1 MRYDRSNDRVE
12 LSVSELCALAHRSGD
27 LDAGR
32 PRWRRPVPEEIPE
45 ENGSVCRT
53 TVPAEGGVYRQGV
66 VLRHLARMGD
76 VIFSVSGKADG
87 ILYDPTAMS
96 RVELNRTATGN
107 LQLHAQYPDRD
118 TLAQLCT
125 LGYFLC
131 AARDLTQVTLRI
143 RYVRAGGDES
153 FESDRIMTASRLQE
167 LYSSMLELILPRAAD
182 LRERQGTVRGQLAA
196 AVFPYPSMR
205 GVQED
210 LIRECYRDIGRGQ
223 TLFAQA
229 PTGIGKTIST
239 LYPAVRAMGKG
250 ICDKIFYLTAKGAA
264 RREAYKA
271 AEHLRAAG
279 APLRACVIAARESVC
294 LCDTAREKRDAD
306 VTSCCNPVCCPF
318 ARGYY
323 DRIDGVI
330 HRLLKEGNGL
340 FSVLSIRAAAQQGG
354 VCPYELSLDLSE
366 YCELI
371 ICDYNY
377 VFSPTAYLRRY
388 FADSGVPAGRYVFL
402 VDEAHNLPDRAR
414 DMYSGGLSLAEVRRI
429 QDEVHRFE
437 QEGRER
443 YLFPDEDVRES
454 GEELT
459 AAAMDDMIGELSR
472 LAGLCAETAVTGTD
486 GIRRGAA
493 LERSCPTELTDAADA
508 LTRRLARWIR
518 HNPEHPLARP
528 AASLSRML
536 RDFLTAATHYDRN
549 YATYVE
555 VAGEDVVV
563 RLVCLDPAPILRP
576 LLHRAAARVLFS
588 ATLTPT
594 EYFADILGGGG
605 DSVTATFESPFPPD
619 NLCVSIADKLS
630 TRFGDR
636 DKTCRAVVNYIAAT
650 VSVRPGNYLV
660 YLPSYDYLEKVSGL
674 FRKRYPKVD
683 TVVQTRCMSGA
694 ERERFIASFRPDN
707 RRLHIGFCVLGGS
720 FSEGVDLPGRCL
732 IGAVVVG
739 VGMPGLSSMR
749 NIMREY
755 YDETREGEGY
765 AYAYTYPG
773 MNRVLQAAGRV
784 IRTPEDRGV
793 VVLLDDRYTEEPY
806 RHLLPMHWGD
816 VCAVGD
822 AASLAERLRR
832 FWKGGEDRGGA

>member
-12 LSVSELCALAHRSGD
+12 LSVSELCALAHRGGD

-32 PRWRRPVPEEIPE
+32 PKWHRSAPDETPERD
-45 ENGSVCRT
+45 GSMGRT
-53 TVPAEGGVYRQGV
+53 AVPAEGGVYRQGV

-76 VIFSVSGKADG
+76 VIFAVSGKADG
-87 ILYDPTAMS
+87 ILYDPTGMS
-96 RVELNRTATGN
+96 RVELIRTATGN
-107 LQLHAQYPDRD
+107 LQMHALYPDEE

-131 AARDLTQVTLRI
+131 AARDLTQVTLRL
-143 RYVRAGGDES
+143 RCVRAGGDEA
-153 FESDRIMTASRLQE
+153 FESDRIMTVSRLQE
-167 LYSSMLELILPRAAD
+167 LYTSMVELILPRAAD
-182 LRERQGTVRGQLAA
+182 LRERQGTVREQLAA
-196 AVFPYPSMR
+196 AIFPYPSMR

-210 LIRECYRDIGRGQ
+210 LIRECYRDICRGQ

-229 PTGIGKTIST
+229 PTGIGKTVST
-239 LYPAVRAMGKG
+239 LYPAVRALGKG

-271 AEHLRAAG
+271 AEHLRTAG
-279 APLRACVIAARESVC
+279 APLRACVITARESVC
-294 LCDTAREKRDAD
+294 LCDMVREKRDVD
-306 VTSCCNPVCCPF
+306 MTSCCNPVCCPY

-323 DRIDGVI
+323 NRVEGVI

-340 FSVLSIRAAAQQGG
+340 FSGLSIRAAAQQGG

-388 FADSGVPAGRYVFL
+388 FGNDVPAGRYVFL

-414 DMYSGGLSLAEVRRI
+414 DMYSGGLSLAEVRNI
-429 QDEVHRFE
+429 QDGMYRFE
-437 QEGRER
+437 QEGREQ
-443 YLFPDEDVRES
+443 YLFPDEDIREN

-459 AAAMDDMIGELSR
+459 AATLDDVVGALSR
-472 LAGLCAETAVTGTD
+472 LAGVCTETAVVGAD
-486 GIRRGAA
+486 GVRRGAA
-493 LERSCPTELTDAADA
+493 LERTCPTELTKAVDA
-508 LTRRLARWIR
+508 LTHRLARWIR
-518 HNPEHPLARP
+518 QNPEHPLRTP
-528 AASLSRML
+528 AASLYRML
-536 RDFLTAATHYDRN
+536 RDFQTAVVHYDRN

-555 VAGEDVVV
+555 VAGEDVAV

-576 LLHRAAARVLFS
+576 LLHRAVAQVLFS

-605 DSVTATFESPFPPD
+605 SSVTATFESPFSPD

-636 DKTCRAVVNYIAAT
+636 DKTCRTVVNYIAAT
-650 VSVRPGNYLV
+650 VSVKPGNYLV

-683 TVVQTRCMSGA
+683 TVVQTRCMNGA
-694 ERERFIASFRPDN
+694 ERERFMASFRPEN

-720 FSEGVDLPGRCL
+720 FSEGVDLPGNCL

-749 NIMREY
+749 NIMRAY

-793 VVLLDDRYTEEPY
+793 VVLLDDRYAEEPY
-806 RHLLPMHWGD
+806 RHLLPAHWRD

-832 FWKGGEDRGGA
+832 FWKSGEMQGDV